1 MAAYAASKSTDRDA
15 WINVQKKT
23 FTRWANNHLKK
34 RNLEIVDLCE
44 DVKNGI
50 NLLNLLEIIGGET
63 VKTVLGVKYNKKP
76 KMKIHMLENCNRVL
90 EYCNKKELTFVN
102 IGANDFV
109 DGNERII
116 LGFLWKVILRFVVSE
131 DGQQGLLLWCQRS
144 TKPYDNVNIK
154 NFHRSWNDGLGF
166 VGVIHKYRPD
176 LIADPATLDPANAAE
191 NCELAFSVAE
201 EKLGI
206 TRLLD
211 VEDVAGNVKPDDKS
225 IATYMNE
232 FYLLFATQ
240 MQADHYIDAIIKAC
254 AVTRRHDAMIAKYN
268 AGTAELNTFLA
279 DKTAHY
285 DTFAYGSSTDA
296 IRDQLMAFYEY
307 RNNTKPQY
315 AGAVIE
321 NGGTLNSL
329 RSSCKSNMRPLFEP
343 AAELQ
348 PQAIEAAW
356 GALEE
361 KENTHEATLREL
373 YRKFQEVDFAAQKF
387 GARADKFDRWSAEK
401 NDIFDES
408 DFGAGVV
415 GAEICQN
422 SFEIY
427 QDQLAKFKGAVAEL
441 NDIAATCAAVP
452 EHEATAGV
460 VARNEATQKAITD
473 LEAAGEAYKKA
484 LDEQLAKETR
494 RAELEKL
501 VAKNGALALYDAE
514 DLEERIAEP
523 VVAGQVAAV
532 QEKLADLNGPVAQDI
547 EGLVRGAVLPLS
559 LSLSL
564 FLAHSLAHS
573 LTHSLSLCLSVS
585 LFLCRSLAL
594 PFRTHP
600 AQKPTE
606 NQGRPAALGHE
617 RTHRHRPGP

>member
-1 MAAYAASKSTDRDA
+1 MLTSGFQPGQDR
-15 WINVQKKT
+15 
-23 FTRWANNHLKK
+23 
-34 RNLEIVDLCE
+34 
-44 DVKNGI
+44 
-50 NLLNLLEIIGGET
+50 
-63 VKTVLGVKYNKKP
+63 
-76 KMKIHMLENCNRVL
+76 
-90 EYCNKKELTFVN
+90 
-102 IGANDFV
+102 
-109 DGNERII
+109 
-116 LGFLWKVILRFVVSE
+116 
-131 DGQQGLLLWCQRS
+131 GQQGLLLWCQRS
-144 TKPYDNVNIK
+144 TKPYDNVSIK

-176 LIADPATLDPANAAE
+176 LIADPTTLDPANAAE

-268 AGTAELNTFLA
+268 AGAAELNKFLA
-279 DKTAHY
+279 EKTAHY
-285 DTFAYGSSTDA
+285 DNFAYGSSTGA
-296 IRDQLMAFYEY
+296 IRDQLMAFYDY

-321 NGGTLNSL
+321 NSGTLNSL

-348 PQAIEAAW
+348 PQAVEAAW

-361 KENTHEATLREL
+361 KENAHEATLRDL

-387 GARADKFDRWSAEK
+387 SARADKFDRWSSEK
-401 NDIFDES
+401 SDVFDEA

-441 NDIAATCAAVP
+441 NGVAATCAAVP

-460 VARNEATQKAITD
+460 VTRNEATQKALAD

-501 VAKNGALALYDAE
+501 VAKNGALALYDSE
-514 DLEERIAEP
+514 DLEERVAEP

-532 QEKLADLNGPVAQDI
+532 QEKLADLNGPVAEDI
-547 EGLVRGAVLPLS
+547 
-559 LSLSL
+559 
-564 FLAHSLAHS
+564 
-573 LTHSLSLCLSVS
+573 
-585 LFLCRSLAL
+585 
-594 PFRTHP
+594 
-600 AQKPTE
+600 
-606 NQGRPAALGHE
+606 AALVCVCVCVCAS
-617 RTHRHRPGP
+617 PLL